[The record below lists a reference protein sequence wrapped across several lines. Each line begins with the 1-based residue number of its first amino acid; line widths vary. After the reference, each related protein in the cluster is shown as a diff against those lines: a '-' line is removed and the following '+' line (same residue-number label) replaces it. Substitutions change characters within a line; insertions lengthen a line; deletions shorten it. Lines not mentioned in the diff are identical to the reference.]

1 MQKYQRDSAH
11 RVQASASRHKRFSWE
26 DCSNDALLDQR
37 FCDLGV
43 TLKST
48 WVEGCV
54 EKLYDELERRGLHLR
69 PHVWLSREWFSPDG
83 IPGIAI
89 PFYLAHP
96 RLTRLERKQMLEVEG
111 GSRKECMKILRHERG
126 HALMHAYRFHRRRR
140 WQELFGKSSRPYP
153 DAYRPNPASRRYVQ
167 HLRLYYAQSHPD
179 EDFAETF
186 AVWFQSRTLWRNRY
200 ADWPALKKLEYVGEL
215 MTELKGVPPPVHA
228 HTQIEPLP
236 ALTQTL
242 RAHYAEKRKLYQ
254 VNYTDIY
261 DRDLLRLFSADLRH
275 QSNELASTFLRR
287 NRAHIRRLVSRWTGE
302 YQFTLDQV
310 LNDMIGRCRQL
321 KLRTVGSEQKL
332 RMDFAVLLTVQ
343 TMHFLYSR
351 KKLYFLEAN
360 PNPEIAERE
369 EFASAAQ
376 AAGLQ
381 YPDLLQRILQL
392 GLNRKG

>member
-1 MQKYQRDSAH
+1 MRKHKRYSAH
-11 RVQASASRHKRFSWE
+11 RVQALPLRFKHFPWE
-26 DCSNDALLDQR
+26 DYSNDALLDLR

-43 TLKST
+43 ALKGT

-54 EKLYDELERRGLHLR
+54 EKLYAELDRRGLRLR

-96 RLTRLERKQMLEVEG
+96 RLMRLERRQMLEVEG
-111 GSRKECMKILRHERG
+111 GSREECMKILRHECG

-140 WQELFGKSSRPYP
+140 WQELFGKSSQPYP
-153 DAYRPNPASRRYVQ
+153 EAYRPNPASRRYVQ
-167 HLRLYYAQSHPD
+167 YLRLYYAQSHPD

-186 AVWFQSRTLWRNRY
+186 AVWFQSRTSWRKRY
-200 ADWPALKKLEYVGEL
+200 AGWPALKKLEYVDEL
-215 MTELKGVPPPVHA
+215 MEELKGVPPPVQA
-228 HTQIEPLP
+228 RTQVEPLQ

-261 DRDLLRLFSADLRH
+261 DRDLLHLFSVDPKH
-275 QSNELASTFLRR
+275 QNNELASTFLRR

-302 YQFTLDQV
+302 YQFTLEQV

-321 KLRTVGSEQKL
+321 KLRTAGSDRKL

-351 KKLYFLEAN
+351 KN
-360 PNPEIAERE
+360 WIA
-369 EFASAAQ
+369 
-376 AAGLQ
+376 L
-381 YPDLLQRILQL
+381 
-392 GLNRKG
+392 